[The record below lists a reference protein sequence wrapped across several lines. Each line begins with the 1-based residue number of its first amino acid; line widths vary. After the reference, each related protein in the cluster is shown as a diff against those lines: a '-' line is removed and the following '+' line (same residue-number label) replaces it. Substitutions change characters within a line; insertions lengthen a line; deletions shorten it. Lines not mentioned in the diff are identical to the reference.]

1 MKDFLAFFVL
11 SFIVCYLVVAFGL
24 SNAWVLIALLAV
36 ILGALLT
43 ALFSLE
49 RKAEALEKRLA
60 ALEAKEKEAAES
72 APPEPEA

>member
-60 ALEAKEKEAAES
+60 VLETKEKEAAES
-72 APPEPEA
+72 APPEPEV

>member
-24 SNAWVLIALLAV
+24 SNGWVLIALLAV

-60 ALEAKEKEAAES
+60 ALEAREHGEAES
-72 APPEPEA
+72 APPEP

>member
-36 ILGALLT
+36 IRGALLT

>member
-60 ALEAKEKEAAES
+60 ALEAREKAEP
-72 APPEPEA
+72 APPEMEA

>member
-49 RKAEALEKRLA
+49 RKAEAMEKRLA

>member
-60 ALEAKEKEAAES
+60 ALEAKEKEAVES

>member
-24 SNAWVLIALLAV
+24 SNAWVLIALLAA

-43 ALFSLE
+43 ALLGLE

-60 ALEAKEKEAAES
+60 ALEAKENGNAES
-72 APPEPEA
+72 APPEP

>member
-24 SNAWVLIALLAV
+24 SNAWVLIALLAA

-60 ALEAKEKEAAES
+60 ALEAKEKGAAES

>member
-24 SNAWVLIALLAV
+24 SNGWVLIALLAV

-49 RKAEALEKRLA
+49 RKAEAQEKRLA